1 MIFFNLRFS
10 FLFIFTASI
19 VQIENEANLM
29 QTDEIEDDSKYFTN
43 TYEFIYMIL
52 NEIFNLYY

>member
-1 MIFFNLRFS
+1 MIFFKFTI
-10 FLFIFTASI
+10 FILFIFTASI

-43 TYEFIYMIL
+43 TYEFIYMTL
-52 NEIFNLYY
+52 N